1 MNIETPATDH
11 VPSSPGAGWRT
22 HEVLNQ
28 VPEWAGPDLWAADAA
43 LQQAV
48 ADAGAGWAVPALQAY
63 GRAIATADARADAVA
78 ANEHP
83 PRHRPF
89 DARGHRIDA
98 VVFHP
103 GWHRLLGQLRAAG
116 GVSGPWR
123 DAQPGRW
130 TAWAALFYLH
140 GQVEQGTL
148 CPATMTQAA
157 IPILQREPG
166 LWSLLGSQLLCLD
179 DDPQD
184 APLTR
189 KRAVWIGMGMTE
201 KQGGSDVRANTTTAW
216 PVQGQGRGAVY
227 RLRGHKWFYS
237 APTSD
242 AHLVSARIAGEDGIG
257 CFFVPRWWMDGT
269 RNAVRLQRLKD
280 KMGNRSNASGEVEF
294 EDAWGILIGPPE
306 RGLATLVEMASY
318 TRINCVLGSA
328 AIGRAALV
336 QAIHAARHR
345 HTFGRRLQDQPVMRG
360 VLLDL
365 ALESEAA
372 LQLGLRLAQ
381 ACESDDP
388 LDQAWRRILTPAAKF
403 WVCKRTIA
411 ATAEAMEVLGG
422 NGYVEEGV
430 MPRLLRESPVNA
442 IWEGSGNVMTLDVL
456 RALRSN
462 PEGAQA
468 LLRDWAQTLRD
479 DAPAR
484 HALQRLAV
492 TLKEDDPAALQAQ
505 AREITQQLALLAQ
518 AVLLRTRS
526 PQAVADAFI
535 ASRLGPSPG
544 LTFGVLDARTHAT
557 DAILQRALP
566 MA

>member
-1 MNIETPATDH
+1 MGAVGNI
-11 VPSSPGAGWRT
+11 
-22 HEVLNQ
+22 
-28 VPEWAGPDLWAADAA
+28 AA

-294 EDAWGILIGPPE
+294 EDAWGILIGQPE
-306 RGLATLVEMASY
+306 RGLAVPAGIAAGDGQPFAV
-318 TRINCVLGSA
+318 R
-328 AIGRAALV
+328 AIGDVVDSLADTAEPTHQASVGGLPEVDLV
-336 QAIHAARHR
+336 VAGGGQMGAVGAEGQGGDWNGHGVAFGNDSDGATIEDGGPV
-345 HTFGRRLQDQPVMRG
+345 FGRVLAVVAGALTDPACDQVDRLLWKRVEPVGHPRFG
-360 VLLDL
+360 VVGQQLEQVGAFRISGHQRDSL
-365 ALESEAA
+365 AGGTA
-372 LQLGLRLAQ
+372 LGERRIGDHVVLRL
-381 ACESDDP
+381 S
-388 LDQAWRRILTPAAKF
+388 
-403 WVCKRTIA
+403 
-411 ATAEAMEVLGG
+411 
-422 NGYVEEGV
+422 
-430 MPRLLRESPVNA
+430 
-442 IWEGSGNVMTLDVL
+442 
-456 RALRSN
+456 
-462 PEGAQA
+462 
-468 LLRDWAQTLRD
+468 
-479 DAPAR
+479 
-484 HALQRLAV
+484 LASV
-492 TLKEDDPAALQAQ
+492 VAGD
-505 AREITQQLALLAQ
+505 
-518 AVLLRTRS
+518 AVLDEDRGD
-526 PQAVADAFI
+526 VA
-535 ASRLGPSPG
+535 
-544 LTFGVLDARTHAT
+544 
-557 DAILQRALP
+557 QK
-566 MA
+566 